1 MLIFLSYFKFPLKIS
16 SMDSMLFKKAVNTNP
31 IGFSVPQK

>member
-16 SMDSMLFKKAVNTNP
+16 SMLFKKAVNTNP